1 MATKQLSTIFLL
13 FFPTT
18 IVGIVNGQ
26 SPTNVRAMY
35 HYYNPAKIGWSCTK
49 LALIYMMYSNGNRRK
64 ITSNLLIGKN
74 DHDGHSLL

>member
-26 SPTNVRAMY
+26 SPTNVRAIANCSIWDARLPINLW
-35 HYYNPAKIGWSCTK
+35 HGWTAFC
-49 LALIYMMYSNGNRRK
+49 GPVGPR
-64 ITSNLLIGKN
+64 GK
-74 DHDGHSLL
+74 